1 MAPFFAVCGDA
12 PTTARDRGEKARMPL
27 SAVDS
32 ITVVTDMF
40 EHRNA
45 KPHFIN
51 PCCFG
56 EDFAEWLKQ
65 ELSHFEG
72 PDFNFSEM
80 TQEDY
85 GWGFWASHG
94 GDRFWLAVS
103 YVGDGPQQAPAQWVI
118 SVSYDP
124 GLNLVKRVLN
134 KPDRPAF
141 GLLRDRVR
149 QILTSNDAIKTN
161 DDSNL

>member
-1 MAPFFAVCGDA
+1 MGASGALFLRCAGDA
-12 PTTARDRGEKARMPL
+12 LRQPAIAGETARMQL
-27 SAVDS
+27 SADDS

-40 EHRNA
+40 EHRNTR
-45 KPHFIN
+45 PHFIN

-65 ELSHFEG
+65 ELPRFRDPG
-72 PDFNFSEM
+72 FNLSEI

-103 YVGDGPQQAPAQWVI
+103 YVGDGPQDAPAQWVN
-118 SVSYDP
+118 SVSCDP

-134 KPDRPAF
+134 KPDRQAF
-141 GLLRDRVR
+141 ELLRDRIR
-149 QILTSNDAIKTN
+149 QILTSNEAIKIR
-161 DDSNL
+161 

>member
-1 MAPFFAVCGDA
+1 MAPLFFCSCAGA
-12 PTTARDRGEKARMPL
+12 TPQKQSAMAGEKMRMQL
-27 SAVDS
+27 SADDS

-65 ELSHFEG
+65 ELSRFRDPG
-72 PDFNFSEM
+72 FDLSEM
-80 TQEDY
+80 IQEDY
-85 GWGFWASHG
+85 GWGFWAAHG
-94 GDRFWLAVS
+94 GDRFWIAVS
-103 YVGDGPQQAPAQWVI
+103 YVGDGPQEAPAQWVI
-118 SVSYDP
+118 SVNHNP

-134 KPDRPAF
+134 KPDWQAF

-149 QILTSNDAIKTN
+149 QILTSNDAIKTQ
-161 DDSNL
+161 